1 MKNIKKI
8 QLLFLALLA
17 LNFTVFTSC
26 EDEEEPVYDQPT
38 ISLEGEDVT
47 MLKPGGAV
55 EFTFN
60 IVADGGLSSI
70 IVNRDG
76 GFLEEITLDDQDA
89 TSFTYTG
96 QTVPDDA
103 MEGQEIV
110 YEFIAEN
117 TQELNSD
124 PVSATVSVAVYD
136 EVDLNGTMVYDV
148 TSTLPADGVVPSGT
162 TVKFAAN
169 RSYHVGLPADGLT
182 ELIFAEGSEWI
193 IEEGVTVYL
202 QSGRDMEIQVDGTID
217 AEGTAENP
225 IVMTSENVLLAEEP
239 DAGDWEQFQIEGQ
252 GNGTN
257 SGVFRYVRMEY
268 VGDRA
273 FLLDN
278 VGSGT
283 QVSHVQVWKCTD
295 EGIFIGDGDV
305 NVSHLVVTDSED
317 TQYRLEDEYTG
328 NMQFILAVISLQDDG
343 DESMYLR
350 GSSAANISNVT
361 VVGPGLIDGIGEPD
375 GIRFWSSAGNK
386 VYNSIV
392 AELPSWG
399 LRAQADETDGR
410 PMPTDINGPVVF
422 AHSYV
427 FNTEVQDDETGN
439 QGRGDAAIFFTE
451 ASFNNSTDAVAGIG
465 PMNFVPDAA
474 PASSFDPSTIDP
486 FFQSVSWA
494 GAVENAANDWT
505 IGWVKN
511 PDGTI
516 R

>member
-1 MKNIKKI
+1 MKILKKI

-26 EDEEEPVYDQPT
+26 EDEEEPVYEKPT
-38 ISLEGEDVT
+38 ISLQGEDVT
-47 MLKPGGAV
+47 LMKPGAPV

-60 IVADGGLSSI
+60 IGAEGGLSSI

-76 GFLEEITLDDQDA
+76 GFLEEITLGDPDA

-96 QTVPDDA
+96 QTVPGDA

-110 YEFIAEN
+110 YEFIGEN
-117 TQELNSD
+117 TQELQSD
-124 PVSATVSVAVYD
+124 PVSATISIAVYD
-136 EVDLNGTMVYDV
+136 EIDLNGTMVYDV
-148 TSTLPADGVVPSGT
+148 TSTISADGVIPSGT

-182 ELIFAEGSEWI
+182 ELIFDEGSEWI
-193 IEEGVTVYL
+193 IEEGVTVYM
-202 QSGRDMEIQVDGTID
+202 QSEIDLEVEVFGTIN
-217 AEGTAENP
+217 AEGTANNP
-225 IVMTSENVLLAEEP
+225 IVMTSEKVLLAEEP
-239 DAGDWEQFQIEGQ
+239 DVADWAQFQIEGQ

-257 SGVFRYVRMEY
+257 SGVFRYVRIEY
-268 VGDRA
+268 AGDRA
-273 FLLDN
+273 FLLDD
-278 VGSGT
+278 VGNGT

-295 EGIFIGDGDV
+295 EGMFIADGDV
-305 NVSHLVVTDSED
+305 NLSHLVVTDSED
-317 TQYRLEDEYTG
+317 AQYRLENEYTG
-328 NMQFILAVISLQDDG
+328 NMQYILAVVSLQDDG
-343 DESMYLR
+343 DEAMYLR

-361 VVGPGLIDGIGEPD
+361 VVGPGLIDGLGEPD
-375 GIRFWSSAGNK
+375 GLRFWSSAGNK

-399 LRAQADETDGR
+399 LRAEGDVDDGR
-410 PMPTDINGPVVF
+410 PTPTDINGPVVF

-427 FNTEVQDDETGN
+427 FNTEVQSSSGN
-439 QGRGDAAIFFTE
+439 QGRDDGSIFLTE
-451 ASFNNSTDAVAGIG
+451 ASFNNSTDPVAGIG
-465 PMNFVPDAA
+465 PIDFVPDAA

-486 FFQSVSWA
+486 FFESVNWA
-494 GAVENAANDWT
+494 GAIENAANDWT